1 VGGGFGRPFPET
13 DMQVNGQKI
22 SFANILV
29 ILGMLAAIGASW
41 ATLSADNADTKRRVT
56 TVEDRQKEDRR
67 DIKQRLEQF
76 DERSRR
82 TDENVQKI
90 LGKIEAME
98 KRR

>member
-1 VGGGFGRPFPET
+1 
-13 DMQVNGQKI
+13 MQVNGHKI
-22 SFANILV
+22 SLGNIV
-29 ILGMLAAIGASW
+29 AVLGMLAGLGATW
-41 ATLSADNADTKRRVT
+41 ATLSADSADTKRRVT

-98 KRR
+98 RRR